1 MFGQLSSATGVLG
14 SVFHLD
20 GHPRYVHAGWF
31 LISVSNLVVILLMI
45 AVFVLA
51 IALPFP
57 GNRRKRNQ

>member
-1 MFGQLSSATGVLG
+1 MFAPISSATGVLAA
-14 SVFHLD
+14 VFHLD

-31 LISVSNLVVILLMI
+31 LISVSNLVIILLMV

-57 GNRRKRNQ
+57 GNRRKK